1 MKQTIVIFLLMVVMA
16 NAEISGTQNQ
26 NNAFQVLD
34 DDLKDAKER
43 WIQNDDDI
51 WDDDMMQHPIDEGP
65 RRVS

>member
-1 MKQTIVIFLLMVVMA
+1 MVVMA